1 MRHSPEG
8 QVEAYDRFGRV
19 EVQSKIMRIIGLSL
33 FSVALLAAVDVYL
46 KDDSLVGSV
55 QKQVR
60 QIQPTRADRRFDEI
74 GWAPSILAAEA
85 TAAKIN
91 RPIFLFTY
99 NGNIDTGRC

>member
-1 MRHSPEG
+1 M
-8 QVEAYDRFGRV
+8 
-19 EVQSKIMRIIGLSL
+19 MRIAGLSL
-33 FSVALLAAVDVYL
+33 FSVALLAAADVYL
-46 KDDSLVGSV
+46 KDDALVDSV

-60 QIQPTRADRRFDEI
+60 QIQPTRAERRFDEI

-85 TAAKIN
+85 IAARIH